1 MFRRVLLD
9 NWMAIFPLVA
19 FLTAAT
25 VYVIIAYKTFRM
37 QGAQANRFAQL
48 PFNDQPATSHD
59 AEA

>member
-19 FLTAAT
+19 FLTAAA
-25 VYVIIAYKTFRM
+25 VYAIITYKALRM
-37 QGAQANRFAQL
+37 RSTQIDRFAQL

-59 AEA
+59 AEV